1 MTDDVCS
8 MGENVAIVYFVAV
21 FVFQPGVH
29 AERAF
34 LYGDA
39 TIFLIGIFKN
49 GRSATIPNQI
59 TMYPAATA
67 YGFTAKIYRSHC
79 LFLSFEVL

>member
-1 MTDDVCS
+1 MFKNITLINFMALLILCTC
-8 MGENVAIVYFVAV
+8 
-21 FVFQPGVH
+21 VH
-29 AERAF
+29 AERTF

-39 TIFLIGIFKN
+39 AIFLIGIFKN

-67 YGFTAKIYRSHC
+67 YGFTTKINCSHC
-79 LFLSFEVL
+79 LLLSFEVR